1 MRRLNIFL
9 ALLAVGFMPHL
20 TLAEKSKEAVQVK
33 PSSAKTLLIVGDS
46 LTEGYGVGKASAY
59 PAKLEKLFQDN
70 GINVKVQNAGSSG
83 STTASLKG
91 RLKWHLKKKP
101 DYLMIAL
108 GANDGLRGFPI
119 ESTKKNLNEGI
130 KLATDNGMKVILAG
144 MLLPMNFGKEYR
156 AQFEA
161 MYREL
166 VKTHEVIFIPF
177 LLKDVGGVKDL
188 NLPDGI
194 HPNEKGYDI
203 VAKTV
208 FEALKGKLK

>member
-1 MRRLNIFL
+1 MRPLEF
-9 ALLAVGFMPHL
+9 LLAMIMVSCLSQVVM
-20 TLAEKSKEAVQVK
+20 AEKSSEASPK
-33 PSSAKTLLIVGDS
+33 KAKASKTLLIVGDS

-59 PAKLEKLFQDN
+59 PAKLEKLFQEN
-70 GINVKVQNAGSSG
+70 GMDVKVQNAGSSG

-101 DYLMIAL
+101 EYLMIAL

-144 MLLPMNFGKEYR
+144 MLLPMNFGKDYR
-156 AQFEA
+156 AKFEA
-161 MYREL
+161 MYKEL
-166 VKTHEVIFIPF
+166 VKTHDVIFIPF